1 MLHRIYSDFKS
12 FKELAFSPGFNL
24 ILAQKSPGA
33 TDRQTRNGAGK
44 SSIIEIIHF
53 LLGSNAAKGSLFKAA
68 ALERYTFGL
77 DFDLYGERIRVERSG
92 HKPSRILLFDT
103 STNKWPVDIRETGLF
118 NDFAFS
124 NEEWKSLLGRLLFSL
139 PVSPDKRNQE
149 KYTPKFRSL
158 ISYFIRRETEGGF
171 MDPTRQ
177 STMQALWD
185 EQVNVSFLLGIDW
198 TISQKWQFIRER
210 EKTLDELRKALK
222 EGALG
227 DYIGTVAE
235 LRTQLAL
242 SQRRTNQLRENLQNY
257 QVLPEYEQL
266 EQEAS
271 ALTREL
277 GSLHDENS
285 VDNELLYDLRDAV
298 SNEESSRDTTDINR
312 LYSEVGILLPDLVK
326 KRVEEVNAFHSS
338 IIQNRRNYLRSEILA
353 AEQRILRRNQ
363 DILKKEARKSDLLKI
378 LMSHGAVDQ
387 FVRLQSELSRL
398 EAETEFLRQKLL
410 SAEQLESE
418 RAELDIERSQLL
430 LRLQQDFRE
439 QANLVTDAIIT
450 FEGISKSL
458 YENAG
463 NLTISEAM
471 NGPQFDISIQGQKST
486 GINKMQIFC
495 FDMMLMILCAK
506 QGIGPGF
513 LVHDSHLFD
522 GVDSRQI
529 AKALQV
535 GILLSK
541 EYNFQYIVTMNDDDL
556 PRDNLTNIPLN
567 DYIVPVQLTDATEDG
582 GLFGL
587 RFD

>member
-1 MLHRIYSDFKS
+1 M
-12 FKELAFSPGFNL
+12 
-24 ILAQKSPGA
+24 
-33 TDRQTRNGAGK
+33 
-44 SSIIEIIHF
+44 
-53 LLGSNAAKGSLFKAA
+53 
-68 ALERYTFGL
+68 
-77 DFDLYGERIRVERSG
+77 
-92 HKPSRILLFDT
+92 
-103 STNKWPVDIRETGLF
+103 
-118 NDFAFS
+118 
-124 NEEWKSLLGRLLFSL
+124 FSL
-139 PVSPDKRNQE
+139 PVSQDKRNPE
-149 KYTPKFRSL
+149 KFTPKFRSL
-158 ISYFIRRETEGGF
+158 ISYFIRRESEGGF

-177 STMQALWD
+177 STVQSLWD

-198 TISQKWQFIRER
+198 TVSQKWQLVRER

-242 SQRRTNQLRENLQNY
+242 SQRRTSQLRENLQSY

-277 GSLHDENS
+277 GVLHDENS
-285 VDNELLYDLRDAV
+285 VDNQLLHDLRDAV
-298 SNEESSRDTTDINR
+298 SSEESPQNTNEISH
-312 LYSEVGILLPDLVK
+312 LYSEVGVFLPELVK
-326 KRVEEVNAFHSS
+326 KRVDEVYAFHSS
-338 IIQNRRNYLRSEILA
+338 IIQNRRNYLSSEILA
-353 AEQRILRRNQ
+353 AEQRVLRRNQ
-363 DILKKEARKSDLLKI
+363 DIQKKEARKSDLLKI

-387 FVRLQSELSRL
+387 FVRLQSELARL

-410 SAEQLESE
+410 SAEQLESQ
-418 RAELDIERSQLL
+418 RAELEIERSQLL

-439 QANLVTDAIIT
+439 QAGLVTDAIIT

-506 QGIGPGF
+506 RGIGPGF

-541 EYNFQYIVTMNDDDL
+541 EFGFQYIVTMNDDDL
-556 PRDNLTNIPLN
+556 PRENLTGVALN
-567 DYIVPVQLTDATEDG
+567 DYIVPVQLTDATDDG
-582 GLFGL
+582 GLFGF

>member
-1 MLHRIYSDFKS
+1 MLYRIYSDLKS
-12 FKELAFSPGFNL
+12 FKELKFSPGFNI

-44 SSIIEIIHF
+44 SSITDIIHF
-53 LLGSNAAKGSLFKAA
+53 LLGSNATKGSIFKSA
-68 ALERYTFGL
+68 ALERYVFGL

-92 HKPSRILLFDT
+92 HKPSKVLLFDAQ
-103 STNKWPVDIRETGLF
+103 SEHWPVDVRELGLF
-118 NDFAFS
+118 NDLSFS
-124 NEEWKSLLGRLLFSL
+124 NDEWKSLLGRLMFSL
-139 PVSPDKRNQE
+139 PVSQE
-149 KYTPKFRSL
+149 KRSPEKFTPKFRSL
-158 ISYFIRRETEGGF
+158 ISYFIRRESEGGF
-171 MDPTRQ
+171 MDPIRH
-177 STMQALWD
+177 STMQSLWD

-198 TISQKWQFIRER
+198 TVSQKWQLVRER

-242 SQRRTNQLRENLQNY
+242 SQRRTGQLRENLQGY

-277 GSLHDENS
+277 GVLHDENS
-285 VDNELLYDLRDAV
+285 VDNQLLRDLREAV
-298 SNEESSRDTTDINR
+298 SSEESPQSTNEINHI
-312 LYSEVGILLPDLVK
+312 YSEVGVFLPELVK
-326 KRVEEVNAFHSS
+326 KRVDEVYAFHSS
-338 IIQNRRNYLRSEILA
+338 IIQNRRNYLSSEILA
-353 AEQRILRRNQ
+353 AEQRALRRNQ
-363 DILKKEARKSDLLKI
+363 DIQKKEARKSDLLKI
-378 LMSHGAVDQ
+378 LMSHGAIDQ
-387 FVRLQSELSRL
+387 FVRLQSELARL

-410 SAEQLESE
+410 SAEQLESQ
-418 RAELDIERSQLL
+418 RAELEIERRQLL

-439 QANLVTDAIIT
+439 QAGLVTDAIIT

-506 QGIGPGF
+506 RGVGPGF

-535 GILLSK
+535 GMLLSK
-541 EYNFQYIVTMNDDDL
+541 EFGFQYIVTMNDDDL
-556 PRDNLTNIPLN
+556 PRESLSGAALD

-582 GLFGL
+582 GLFGF

>member
-1 MLHRIYSDFKS
+1 LKS
-12 FKELAFSPGFNL
+12 FKELKFSPGFNL

-53 LLGSNAAKGSLFKAA
+53 LLGSNTAKGSLFKSAS
-68 ALERYTFGL
+68 LERHIFGL

-92 HKPSRILLFDT
+92 EKASRIFLYDA
-103 STNKWPVDIRETGLF
+103 STKNWPVDILKIGLF
-118 NDFAFS
+118 DNFAFS
-124 NEEWKSLLGRLLFSL
+124 NEEWKSLLGRLMFSL
-139 PVSPDKRNQE
+139 PLSQE
-149 KYTPKFRSL
+149 KSNLDKFGPKFRSL
-158 ISYFIRRETEGGF
+158 ISYFIRRESEGGF

-177 STMQALWD
+177 STLQSLWD
-185 EQVNVSFLLGIDW
+185 EQVNISFLLGIDW
-198 TISQKWQFIRER
+198 TVSQKWQLIRER
-210 EKTLDELRKALK
+210 EKTLNELRKALK
-222 EGALG
+222 EGTLG

-242 SQRRTNQLRENLQNY
+242 SQRKTNQLRENLQNY
-257 QVLPEYEQL
+257 QVLPDFEQL
-266 EQEAS
+266 EKEAS

-277 GSLHDENS
+277 GALHDENS
-285 VDNELLYDLRDAV
+285 VDNELLQDLRNAV
-298 SNEESSRDTTDINR
+298 SSEEYSQVTNEINR

-338 IIQNRRNYLRSEILA
+338 IIQNRRDYLSSEILV
-353 AEQRILRRNQ
+353 AEQRVLRRYQ
-363 DILKKEARKSDLLKI
+363 DILKKEARKSDLIKI

-387 FVRLQSELSRL
+387 FVRLQSELARL

-418 RAELDIERSQLL
+418 RAELDIERGQLL
-430 LRLQQDFRE
+430 LRLQQDFKE

-463 NLTISEAM
+463 NLTISESM

-506 QGIGPGF
+506 RGIGPGF

-541 EYNFQYIVTMNDDDL
+541 EFDFQYIVMMNDDDL
-556 PRDNLTNIPLN
+556 PRENLTRIPLN
-567 DYIVPVQLTDATEDG
+567 EYIVPIQLTDAVEDG
-582 GLFGL
+582 GLFGF

>member
-1 MLHRIYSDFKS
+1 MLHRIYSDLSS
-12 FKELAFSPGFNL
+12 FKELKFSPGFNL

-53 LLGSNAAKGSLFKAA
+53 LLGSNAPKGSLFKSTT
-68 ALERYTFGL
+68 LERYMFGM

-92 HKPSRILLFDT
+92 QKPSKVFLFDA
-103 STNKWPVDIRETGLF
+103 NPRNWPIDIREIGLF
-118 NDFAFS
+118 ENFIFS
-124 NEEWKSLLGRLLFSL
+124 NEEWKSILGRLLFSIPL
-139 PVSPDKRNQE
+139 SQE
-149 KYTPKFRSL
+149 KNSLDKFTPKLRSL
-158 ISYFIRRETEGGF
+158 TSYFIRRETEGGF

-177 STMQALWD
+177 STLQSLWD
-185 EQVNVSFLLGIDW
+185 EQVNISFLLGIDW
-198 TISQKWQFIRER
+198 SVSQKWQLVRER
-210 EKTLDELRKALK
+210 EKTLIELRKALK

-227 DYIGTVAE
+227 EYIGTVAE

-242 SQRRTNQLRENLQNY
+242 SQRKTNHLRENLQNY
-257 QVLPEYEQL
+257 HVLPEYEQL

-277 GSLHDENS
+277 GALHDENS
-285 VDNELLYDLRDAV
+285 VDNELLQDLRDSV
-298 SNEESSRDTTDINR
+298 SSEEASHDTNEINR
-312 LYSEVGILLPDLVK
+312 LYSEVGVLLPDLVK

-338 IIQNRRNYLRSEILA
+338 IIQNRRNYLSSEILA
-353 AEQRILRRNQ
+353 AEQRVLRRNQ
-363 DILKKEARKSDLLKI
+363 DIHKKEERKSDLLKI

-387 FVRLQSELSRL
+387 FVQLQSELARL

-439 QANLVTDAIIT
+439 QANLVTEAIVT

-463 NLTISEAM
+463 NLTISESL

-506 QGIGPGF
+506 RGIGPGF

-541 EYNFQYIVTMNDDDL
+541 EFNFQYIVTMNDDDL
-556 PRDNLTNIPLN
+556 PRENLSGVPLE
-567 DYIVPVQLTDATEDG
+567 DFVVPVQLTDATEDG
-582 GLFGL
+582 GLFGC

>member
-1 MLHRIYSDFKS
+1 MLHRIYSDLKT
-12 FKELAFSPGFNL
+12 FKELQFSPGFNL

-44 SSIIEIIHF
+44 SSIIDIIHF
-53 LLGSNAAKGSLFKAA
+53 LLGSNADKGSIFKSA
-68 ALERYTFGL
+68 ALARFTFGL
-77 DFDLYGERIRVERSG
+77 DFDLYGERVKVERSG
-92 HKPSRILLFDT
+92 HKPSRVLLFDA
-103 STNKWPVDIRETGLF
+103 SSKNWPVDIRELGLF
-118 NDFAFS
+118 DDLAFS
-124 NEEWKSLLGRLLFSL
+124 NEEWKSLLGRLMFSL
-139 PVSPDKRNQE
+139 LISQEKRNTE
-149 KYTPKFRSL
+149 KFTPKFRSL
-158 ISYFIRRETEGGF
+158 ISYFIRRESEGGF

-177 STMQALWD
+177 STRQAIWD

-198 TISQKWQFIRER
+198 TVSQKWQLVRER

-222 EGALG
+222 QGVFG

-242 SQRRTNQLRENLQNY
+242 SQRRTTQLRENLQSY

-277 GSLHDENS
+277 GNLHDENS
-285 VDNELLYDLRDAV
+285 VDNQLLQDLRDAI
-298 SNEESSRDTTDINR
+298 SSEETTQNTTEISH
-312 LYSEVGILLPDLVK
+312 LYSEVGILLPELVK
-326 KRVEEVNAFHSS
+326 KRVDEVHAFHSS
-338 IIQNRRNYLRSEILA
+338 IIQNRRNYLSSEILA
-353 AEQRILRRNQ
+353 AEQRVLRRNQ

-387 FVRLQSELSRL
+387 FIRLQSELSRL

-439 QANLVTDAIIT
+439 QAGLVTDAIIT

-495 FDMMLMILCAK
+495 FDMMLMMLCAK
-506 QGIGPGF
+506 RGIGPGF

-541 EYNFQYIVTMNDDDL
+541 EFGFQYIVTMNDDDL
-556 PRDNLTNIPLN
+556 PRDYLTSVPLN
-567 DYIVPVQLTDATEDG
+567 NYIVPVQLTDATEDG
-582 GLFGL
+582 GLFGF